1 MKKLLLVLLIVMVLT
16 SAFGQFARI
25 NTIRVIADG
34 TIDAQGGMKISFR
47 WVFPTNALYMQVK
60 STFPNPYVLLRNL
73 TTFSSIFELT
83 NTKISYDDAK
93 NSILVDT
100 DVI

>member
-1 MKKLLLVLLIVMVLT
+1 MKKLLVSFLIIMVLT

-34 TIDAQGGMKISFR
+34 TIDAQGGMKLTLR

-60 STFPNPYVLLRNL
+60 SAYPNPYVVLRNL
-73 TTFSSIFELT
+73 TRSAAYSS
-83 NTKISYDDAK
+83 
-93 NSILVDT
+93 
-100 DVI
+100 